1 MAKTT
6 SDGRGALAFII
17 TFAVVFVALGGVL
30 VWMILDWWTPS
41 PSPQPNDTTTQT
53 TLPPAVKEDRRM
65 LIITEDGGE
74 AQGFVVLSFEPTI
87 GRVQVV
93 PVPRETVMT
102 TGTQEVRLFEM
113 YRRGDVTAV
122 SRAIGQLLGWDIPH
136 YAVMTYSN
144 LEQLVT
150 YLNEGVIYTLT
161 ETVSY
166 PAPGGGTVTL
176 REGARTLS
184 ATQVTDL
191 LRYEAWHGG
200 RRTRADIQGDM
211 WAAILN
217 QYFVIGRFDE
227 NDSGFKTFISLTR
240 SNLLASDYAQ
250 ARTDLMALARRNEFN
265 ISTVVPPDGEFI
277 GVGDAMRFEAVENAA
292 G

>member
-17 TFAVVFVALGGVL
+17 TFVAVFVLVGGVM
-30 VWMILDWWTPS
+30 VWLMLDRWNTTS
-41 PSPQPNDTTTQT
+41 SPQETTPT
-53 TLPPAVKEDRRM
+53 TSTTPPPAIKEDRRL

-74 AQGFVVLSFEPTI
+74 AQGFTVLSFEPTI
-87 GRVQVV
+87 GRVRAV

-102 TGTQEVRLFEM
+102 AGTQEVRLFEM
-113 YRRGDVTAV
+113 YRRGDVAAV
-122 SRAIGQLLGWDIPH
+122 SDAIGQLLGWDIPH
-136 YAVMTYSN
+136 YAVMTYGN
-144 LEQLVT
+144 LERLVT

-166 PAPGGGTVTL
+166 PAPGGGTITL
-176 REGARTLS
+176 REGVRTLS

-191 LRYEAWHGG
+191 LRYDAWHGG
-200 RRTRADIQGDM
+200 RRTRANIHGDI

-217 QYFVIGRFDE
+217 QYFVTGRFDE
-227 NDSGFKTFISLTR
+227 NDSGFNTFISLTR
-240 SNLLASDYAQ
+240 SNILVSDYAQ
-250 ARTDLMALARRNEFN
+250 ARADLLFLARRNDYH
-265 ISTVVPPDGEFI
+265 ISTVVPPAGEFI
-277 GVGDAMRFEAVENAA
+277 GVGDAMRFEAAENPL